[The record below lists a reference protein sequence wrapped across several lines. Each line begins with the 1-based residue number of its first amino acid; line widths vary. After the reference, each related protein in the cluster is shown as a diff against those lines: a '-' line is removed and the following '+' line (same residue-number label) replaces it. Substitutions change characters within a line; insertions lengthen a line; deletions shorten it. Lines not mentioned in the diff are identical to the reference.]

1 MKDESKKQYPKL
13 TEEQREKLRQRFK
26 RIWRINK

>member
-13 TEEQREKLRQRFK
+13 TEEQREKSRQRFK
-26 RIWRINK
+26 KNMENK